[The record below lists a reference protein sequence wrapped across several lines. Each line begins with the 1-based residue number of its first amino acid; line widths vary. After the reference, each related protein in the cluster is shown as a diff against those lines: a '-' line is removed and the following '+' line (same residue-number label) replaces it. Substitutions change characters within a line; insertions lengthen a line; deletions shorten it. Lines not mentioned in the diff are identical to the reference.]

1 MKSECNRGKNGKEK
15 GRGGLREQK
24 GIREKKREKEG
35 DREMKREE
43 KREREENVTLVSS
56 EDS

>member
-1 MKSECNRGKNGKEK
+1 MREK
-15 GRGGLREQK
+15 K